1 MRRRLDIAA
10 SLVHRPPILFLDEP
24 TTGLDITSR
33 NALWDMIR
41 DLVDQGTTV
50 LLTTQ
55 YLEEADQLASR
66 IAVVDE
72 GKVIANDTPVA
83 LKADLG
89 STVVEMEMS
98 DAQVA
103 DRAVQIV
110 TGRFEGRAE
119 SEGALGADRI
129 GSRRARARRGSPR
142 ARRSST
148 SSRSRSSSVSPAW
161 TTCS

>member
-1 MRRRLDIAA
+1 
-10 SLVHRPPILFLDEP
+10 
-24 TTGLDITSR
+24 
-33 NALWDMIR
+33 
-41 DLVDQGTTV
+41 V

-55 YLEEADQLASR
+55 YLEEADQLAAR

-72 GKVIANDTPVA
+72 GKVIANDTPAA

-98 DAQVA
+98 DEQVA

-119 SEGALGADRI
+119 SEGSVVRIASDQGAHALVEVL
-129 GSRRARARRGSPR
+129 RALDAHQLEPITLTVREPSMDDVFLTLTGHRAETP
-142 ARRSST
+142 T
-148 SSRSRSSSVSPAW
+148 DDDPPPPSSRSSRGAA
-161 TTCS
+161 